1 MVNVNVNAFVMFVF
15 IQGAFE
21 KVFSF
26 WPLSKCFEL
35 NGNVYEW
42 WFRWKLDRYVC
53 ATYTSL
59 YCTFKWWGV
68 YFNLEGVGGLVP
80 LPQEKTGVCHGGLFT
95 LSLRHIHFNSAN
107 VCKDLALKRVV
118 GLLTATSCLLA

>member
-1 MVNVNVNAFVMFVF
+1 MVDVSVSAFVMFVF
-15 IQGAFE
+15 LQGAFE

-53 ATYTSL
+53 TTYRPL
-59 YCTFKWWGV
+59 CCTLKCIFF
-68 YFNLEGVGGLVP
+68 FNWEDVGGLFP
-80 LPQEKTGVCHGGLFT
+80 LPLEKTGVCQSGLFT
-95 LSLRHIHFNSAN
+95 L
-107 VCKDLALKRVV
+107 
-118 GLLTATSCLLA
+118 

>member
-1 MVNVNVNAFVMFVF
+1 MVDVSVSAFVMFVF
-15 IQGAFE
+15 LQGAFE

-53 ATYTSL
+53 TTYRPL
-59 YCTFKWWGV
+59 YCTIKCIFFLIGKMW
-68 YFNLEGVGGLVP
+68 EGCFPFL
-80 LPQEKTGVCHGGLFT
+80 
-95 LSLRHIHFNSAN
+95 
-107 VCKDLALKRVV
+107 
-118 GLLTATSCLLA
+118 

>member
-1 MVNVNVNAFVMFVF
+1 MVDVSVSAFVMFVF
-15 IQGAFE
+15 LQGAFE

-53 ATYTSL
+53 TT
-59 YCTFKWWGV
+59 
-68 YFNLEGVGGLVP
+68 
-80 LPQEKTGVCHGGLFT
+80 
-95 LSLRHIHFNSAN
+95 
-107 VCKDLALKRVV
+107 
-118 GLLTATSCLLA
+118 